1 MSVDEERVRTLMST
15 LKRRGIV
22 YPAFELY
29 GGVAGLF
36 DYGPIG
42 ARILRLV
49 NEMWLNHWLKKGNIV
64 EIDSP
69 TITPNEVLEASG
81 HVGAFNDHA
90 VQCAS
95 CNSVSR
101 ADHLLENFVSNPDK
115 LSSTE
120 LDNAI
125 LTNNVVCPSCG
136 KSNWNSA
143 EPMNLM
149 FPTRLGPVGDGR
161 MAFLR
166 PETAQGMFTNFGPL
180 YRHFRQRLPFGAVQL
195 GKGYRN
201 EISPRQGMIRQ
212 REFNMAELEYF
223 IDPEDS
229 ETLDVIFDSE
239 IELHLLPESDSQS
252 TSTIQMSM
260 SSAIESGIVRH
271 PIVGKFMMDTHE
283 LLTTLGIDSARIRF
297 RQHEKNEMAHYASDC
312 WDCEIHGSYGW
323 IECVGIAH
331 RGCYDLD
338 AHASAS
344 SSGELMAWRE
354 YEKPIEVDEIRWIPI
369 QANIGP
375 IFRQD
380 AAAVIQSLEQIED
393 SPDSLPF
400 DITLMDGRKVSI
412 KDGMVESRRIQKTVN
427 GEWFTPHVIEPAFG
441 IDRIVWHILD
451 HAFDRTEKDG
461 ENYDVLRLNECVSP
475 YHAVVLPLFNKE
487 GMPEIA
493 KDVFNRLCAHQ
504 GIVPSI
510 DAFGKSIG
518 RRYARA
524 DEIGI
529 PWAITIDHQSVEDGS
544 VTIRRRDDQKQ
555 IRMQIDELIDS
566 LCSGNLAHSTKWNM

>member
-101 ADHLLENFVSNPDK
+101 ADHLLENFVSNPDS

-125 LTNNVVCPSCG
+125 HTNNIVCPSCG
-136 KSNWNSA
+136 KSNWNNA

-229 ETLDVIFDSE
+229 ETLDVVFDSE

-475 YHAVVLPLFNKE
+475 YHTVVLPLFNKE

-493 KDVFNRLCAHQ
+493 KDVFNRLCAHH